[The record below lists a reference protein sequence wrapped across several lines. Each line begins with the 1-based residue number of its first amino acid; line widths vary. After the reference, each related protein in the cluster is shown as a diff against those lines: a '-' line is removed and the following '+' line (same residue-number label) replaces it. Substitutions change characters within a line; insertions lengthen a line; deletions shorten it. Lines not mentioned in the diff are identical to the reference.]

1 MFARVIVIALFAS
14 LAAAFQRAPSTSS
27 SSALFAGAKSKSLP
41 FLPQPPALT
50 GLAGDVGELIV

>member
-14 LAAAFQRAPSTSS
+14 LAASFQRAPSTSS

-50 GLAGDVGELIV
+50 GLAGDVG